1 MSHGWFELTQT
12 DVQMIN
18 SRPRKRSDR
27 ISYGHL
33 YLHGIQIEIIGNWFY
48 PVCSGLVHSRTWTY
62 QRPSSDQMVR
72 WTVNPRPKIITKLS
86 HILSRLR
93 TTSRGVEV
101 NSDDNKMISNGSIQ
115 RTHNRRNG
123 IYLPPRTL
131 FFPANRALFGQSDSV
146 WPIRLFLANQN
157 LSDLE

>member
-1 MSHGWFELTQT
+1 MTHHGSFELTRT

-33 YLHGIQIEIIGNWFY
+33 YHPGIRIEIIGNWFFRY
-48 PVCSGLVHSRTWTY
+48 TLDLGTVHTLNIKNRDE
-62 QRPSSDQMVR
+62 P
-72 WTVNPRPKIITKLS
+72 IIS

-123 IYLPPRTL
+123 SLDLSSPL
-131 FFPANRALFGQSDSV
+131 GSLLFGFQPRV
-146 WPIRLFLANQN
+146 YLALKRQK
-157 LSDLE
+157 